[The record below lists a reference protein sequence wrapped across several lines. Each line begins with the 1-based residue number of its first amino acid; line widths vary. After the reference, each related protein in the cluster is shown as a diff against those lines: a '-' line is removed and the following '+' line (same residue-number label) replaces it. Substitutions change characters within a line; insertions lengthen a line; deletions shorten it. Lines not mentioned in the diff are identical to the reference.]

1 MENGGNKENKKK
13 NENLKIQKV
22 RIRVSTKL
30 DVDWVK
36 ISILIKNINWTLDV
50 IEKIPSKKKEKNY

>member
-22 RIRVSTKL
+22 RIR
-30 DVDWVK
+30 
-36 ISILIKNINWTLDV
+36 ILIKNINWTLDT
-50 IEKIPSKKKEKNY
+50 IECIHSEKIN